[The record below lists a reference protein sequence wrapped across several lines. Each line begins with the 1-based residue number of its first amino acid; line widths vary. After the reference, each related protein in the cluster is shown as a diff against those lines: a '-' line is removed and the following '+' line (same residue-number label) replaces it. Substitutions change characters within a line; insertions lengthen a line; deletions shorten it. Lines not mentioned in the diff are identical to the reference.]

1 LCLYQAKAWIPFI
14 ICRVFPTRH
23 HAKQI
28 FNGYY
33 SLEGIVSVSNQ
44 QGIFTM
50 RSLLNLFLTTI
61 FFLSTLTTSDAAN
74 SRVALI
80 IGNSDYTA
88 MNRLKNPVHDATDMA
103 AVLRGLGFKVILKTD
118 QNTTGMKRA
127 VRQFRRELHDGGVG
141 LFYFAGHGFQYN
153 NLNYLAPI
161 RASLYQIERKSL
173 QANEILKNM
182 EADNPNGLNIMILDA
197 CRNDISLPTSRSIF
211 GNPVVGRG
219 FAPMPLVPRGSFI
232 AYATA
237 ANSLAMDGE
246 RERNSPFAK
255 NLMKMLK
262 DSPHLTLDELFQHVG
277 TQVRQET
284 KGTQVPWNYS
294 SLTKRFCF
302 ADCGRQPIFDP
313 ETLYQ
318 KGIEAYD
325 TRKYYQA
332 RKWYKQAAKQG
343 HREAQYELGLMYQT
357 GRGVRM
363 NNRTACYWF
372 RQSAAQGNRQAIDA
386 KRSCSR

>member
-1 LCLYQAKAWIPFI
+1 M
-14 ICRVFPTRH
+14 RFP
-23 HAKQI
+23 
-28 FNGYY
+28 
-33 SLEGIVSVSNQ
+33 
-44 QGIFTM
+44 
-50 RSLLNLFLTTI
+50 LNLFLTTLL
-61 FFLSTLTTSDAAN
+61 FLSTLTTSHAAN

-103 AVLRGLGFKVILKTD
+103 AVLRGLGFTVILKTD
-118 QNTTGMKRA
+118 QNITGMKRA
-127 VRQFRRELHDGGVG
+127 MRQFRRQLHDGGVG

-161 RASLYQIERKSL
+161 RANLYNIERESL

-182 EADNPNGLNIMILDA
+182 EADNQNGLNIMILDA
-197 CRNDISLPTSRSIF
+197 CRNNISLPISRRYRSI
-211 GNPVVGRG
+211 GSPVKRG
-219 FAPMPLVPRGSFI
+219 LAVMPVPRGSFI

-255 NLMKMLK
+255 NLMMMLK
-262 DSPHLTLDELFQHVG
+262 DSPHLTLEELFRHVRMR
-277 TQVRQET
+277 VIRDT
-284 KGTQVPWNYS
+284 KRGQVPWNSS

-302 ADCGRQPIFDP
+302 ADCDRQSIPSRYTPTDISDP

-325 TRKYYQA
+325 TRKYVQA
-332 RKWYKQAAKQG
+332 VKWYKKAARQG
-343 HREAQYELGLMYQT
+343 HREAQYELGFMYQM

-372 RQSAAQGNRQAIDA
+372 RQSAAQGNRQAIHA
-386 KRSCSR
+386 KRSCSP

>member
-1 LCLYQAKAWIPFI
+1 
-14 ICRVFPTRH
+14 
-23 HAKQI
+23 
-28 FNGYY
+28 
-33 SLEGIVSVSNQ
+33 
-44 QGIFTM
+44 M
-50 RSLLNLFLTTI
+50 RSPLYLFLTTI
-61 FFLSTLTTSDAAN
+61 FFLSPLTTSDAAN

-80 IGNSDYTA
+80 IGNSDYTT

-103 AVLRGLGFKVILKTD
+103 VVLRGLGFTVILKTD
-118 QNTTGMKRA
+118 QNTTDMKKA
-127 VRQFRRELHDGGVG
+127 VRQFRKQLHDGGVG

-161 RASLYQIERKSL
+161 RTNLYNIHRKSL

-182 EADNPNGLNIMILDA
+182 EADNPNGFNIMILDA

-262 DSPHLTLDELFQHVG
+262 DSPHLTLDELFRHVG
-277 TQVRQET
+277 TRVRRET
-284 KGTQVPWNYS
+284 KGTQVPWNSS
-294 SLTKRFCF
+294 SLTKPFCF
-302 ADCGRQPIFDP
+302 ADCDRQSIPSQNTPTDNSEP
-313 ETLYQ
+313 ETFYQ

-325 TRKYYQA
+325 TGKYAQA
-332 RKWYKQAAKQG
+332 INWYKKAARQG
-343 HREAQYELGLMYQT
+343 HREAQYELGFMYQM

-363 NNRTACYWF
+363 NNRIACYWF
-372 RQSAAQGNRQAIDA
+372 RRSAVQGNRQAIDA
-386 KRSCSR
+386 KRSCSHN

>member
-1 LCLYQAKAWIPFI
+1 MAI
-14 ICRVFPTRH
+14 
-23 HAKQI
+23 
-28 FNGYY
+28 
-33 SLEGIVSVSNQ
+33 
-44 QGIFTM
+44 
-50 RSLLNLFLTTI
+50 LFM
-61 FFLSTLTTSDAAN
+61 STLTTSDAAN

-103 AVLRGLGFKVILKTD
+103 AVLRDLGFTVILKTD
-118 QNTTGMKRA
+118 QNTTNMKKA
-127 VRQFRRELHDGGVG
+127 VRQFRRQLHDGGVG

-153 NLNYLAPI
+153 NLNYIAPI
-161 RASLYQIERKSL
+161 RANLYNIERESL

-197 CRNDISLPTSRSIF
+197 CRNDISIPISRYRSIR
-211 GNPVVGRG
+211 NPVGRG
-219 FAPMPLVPRGSFI
+219 FVPMSTAPKGSFI

-237 ANSLAMDGE
+237 ANALAIDGK
-246 RERNSPFAK
+246 ERNSPFAK
-255 NLMKMLK
+255 NLMMMLK

-277 TQVRQET
+277 MRVRRET
-284 KGTQVPWNYS
+284 KEKQVPWISS

-302 ADCGRQPIFDP
+302 ADCDRQPSDRQLIPRRNTPKRTDISEPDP

-318 KGIEAYD
+318 KGIKAYD
-325 TRKYYQA
+325 TGKYYQA
-332 RKWYKQAAKQG
+332 VKCYKKAAKRG
-343 HREAQYELGLMYQT
+343 HSEAQYELGLMYQT
-357 GRGVRM
+357 GRGVSM
-363 NNRTACYWF
+363 NNSTACDWF